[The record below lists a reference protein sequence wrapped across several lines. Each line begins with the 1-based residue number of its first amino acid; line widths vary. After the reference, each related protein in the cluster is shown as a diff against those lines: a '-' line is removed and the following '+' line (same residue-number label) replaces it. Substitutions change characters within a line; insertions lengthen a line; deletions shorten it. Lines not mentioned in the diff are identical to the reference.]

1 MKLETLLREVYKIL
15 AERYGVDVKT
25 VELIIYD
32 FTHLVNLDIPFKNL
46 QGEPFMVSGAEP
58 CRR

>member
-32 FTHLVNLDIPFKNL
+32 FTHLVNLDIPL
-46 QGEPFMVSGAEP
+46 GEK
-58 CRR
+58 